1 MKVGDIVTHRCG
13 NCVYFRAVSTPKVG
27 FCAVHDRNT
36 SPEDKCEYFSNIAGR
51 GSLQRIK
58 TLVEQENKE

>member
-27 FCAVHDRNT
+27 FCAVHDRDT
-36 SPEDKCEYFSNIAGR
+36 SPEDKCEHFSNIAVKG
-51 GSLQRIK
+51 GLQRIK
-58 TLVEQENKE
+58 TLAEQKNKE